1 MVARGGGD
9 DDDDAMTTMD
19 DVSTAL
25 LGCGGGRRNARVIP
39 RVEETTRGFLIT
51 VNAPGACAED
61 VRARATTD
69 ARGRAT
75 LRVRI
80 RGREVIELGL
90 PSACVD
96 VNATPRASCID
107 GVVRI
112 AVVKKS
118 PEILR
123 VPVETATEKA
133 PSAETDEES
142 ENSDSVTT
150 LSVPGFGARDIS
162 VTLYKPDDFLVVEG
176 ASKTFGYFKKT
187 FTVPPELQLKH
198 LAAPVEHGLLHIKME
213 DPTAIEPMDVV
224 VSNVAL

>member
-1 MVARGGGD
+1 MMM
-9 DDDDAMTTMD
+9 DAMTTMD

-25 LGCGGGRRNARVIP
+25 LGCGGGRRNERATP

-51 VNAPGACAED
+51 VHAPGARAED

-90 PSACVD
+90 PSARVD

-107 GVVRI
+107 GVLRI

-162 VTLYKPDDFLVVEG
+162 VT
-176 ASKTFGYFKKT
+176 
-187 FTVPPELQLKH
+187 
-198 LAAPVEHGLLHIKME
+198 
-213 DPTAIEPMDVV
+213 
-224 VSNVAL
+224 